1 MDRDELALLVT
12 PEAAAHRLSIGR
24 SKVYELIRTG
34 ELPSIKIGGCR
45 RITTE
50 ALEAFV
56 KRISG
61 VKAS

>member
-12 PEAAAHRLSIGR
+12 PEVAANRLSVGR

-56 KRISG
+56 QRISG